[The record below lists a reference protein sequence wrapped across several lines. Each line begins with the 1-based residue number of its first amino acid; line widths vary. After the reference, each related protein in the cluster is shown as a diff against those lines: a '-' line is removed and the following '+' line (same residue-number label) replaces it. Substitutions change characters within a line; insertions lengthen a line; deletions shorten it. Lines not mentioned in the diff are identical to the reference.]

1 MSKPILPLPADTV
14 SIFRKNRE
22 ACDNAYLLFN
32 RFLDGEWDR
41 KSNNFFN
48 TKNTQIQ
55 LYKNIQE
62 INFGCSH
69 HRERL
74 KQILNRLEKSGFKTE
89 CIKLTTES
97 RMVVGLGDE
106 NALEVGLSL
115 HPLYGYPYIPGSSIK
130 GLCRAWLEIA
140 EDQFDDKSEPFTGKE
155 LENKISSE
163 SHSVFGSKSKSR
175 QDDNN
180 RLGKVTF
187 FDAIPV
193 NEPKFEVDIM
203 NPHYS
208 SYYSDPKKN
217 PPGDW
222 YSPVPIKF
230 LTVAP
235 GQSFLFALASREQ
248 ESLEKAKKWLI
259 RGLSELGIGAK
270 TSSGYG
276 YFVHPDE
283 VKKRKEE
290 IQRKEE
296 ATRPEWAVE
305 LEKKKSESV
314 RQRETSP
321 EERIK
326 KLILEGEPSKDF
338 YEAFKI
344 WEDLNEGDT
353 KKELAKLFFDTDSK
367 YMKKKKKK
375 QWYKVLENYID
386 N

>member
-180 RLGKVTF
+180 RLG
-187 FDAIPV
+187 
-193 NEPKFEVDIM
+193 
-203 NPHYS
+203 
-208 SYYSDPKKN
+208 
-217 PPGDW
+217 DW